1 MPFDPAS
8 GYARSIEQ
16 TKGVGMRRTFGTLI
30 LAALVAFSSST
41 ELFAD
46 ADEFESLRT
55 ALSATDRAEAD
66 RNRDAGRK
74 PAEVV
79 SFLGI
84 TPGMTV
90 VDLIAA
96 SGYYTEVLSIAVGP
110 MGTVYAQNTAAAL
123 QFRDGASDK
132 AMAARLENDRL
143 ANVIRWDREFED
155 LGLEANSIDVALTA
169 LNFHDIYNG
178 GGPEAAA
185 GFLTAVY
192 GILVPGGVL
201 GIVDHSGASGADNK
215 ALHRIEEDLV
225 VASAEAA
232 GFTVEARSD
241 LLRNA
246 DDPRT
251 AGVFDPSVRG
261 HTDRFLLRLKKPV
274 GD

>member
-1 MPFDPAS
+1 MPFDPAP

-84 TPGMTV
+84 TPGTTV

-169 LNFHDIYNG
+169 LNFHDIYNS

-185 GFLTAVY
+185 GFLAAIY
-192 GILVPGGVL
+192 GVLAPSGVL
-201 GIVDHSGASGADNK
+201 GIIDHSGTADADNK
-215 ALHRIEEDLV
+215 ALHRIEESLV
-225 VASAEAA
+225 IAAAEAA
-232 GFTVEARSD
+232 GFTVEAHGEF
-241 LLRNA
+241 LHNA

-261 HTDRFLLRLKKPV
+261 QTDRFVLRLRKPA